1 MPATMLHSAILE
13 QASPIDALM
22 DEEIAICDA
31 VRMEVLV
38 GGRDEAHLQ
47 MLRRLLALRRT
58 CQRLWRTMTTRPHS
72 IGAAGGREDRSQADR
87 LSDRLYRHS
96 HRSAC
101 TAVSLFWLATRSCT
115 SMKLN
120 LSEPWPRTP
129 SHEVNGAI
137 VYRMD
142 PHTVGIYQQVGTS
155 ESQRKRRLI
164 KWSPQY

>member
-1 MPATMLHSAILE
+1 MLHSAILE

-47 MLRRLLALRRT
+47 MLRRLLARATNLPAT
-58 CQRLWRTMTTRPHS
+58 VADYDDT
-72 IGAAGGREDRSQADR
+72 AA
-87 LSDRLYRHS
+87 LYR
-96 HRSAC
+96 RSRRQGKTVRKLIDCLIASI
-101 TAVSLFWLATRSCT
+101 AIRAGVPVQDRDSGFDFWLATRSCT

-155 ESQRKRRLI
+155 DNQRKRRLI
-164 KWSPQY
+164 KWSPQC